1 MRRMGSSWLIV
12 KDIQDRRTFNEGR
25 ELRDWDFARMFI
37 AKIGFKGDYIKRTVS
52 GENSRD

>member
-12 KDIQDRRTFNEGR
+12 KNIQDRRTFNEGR